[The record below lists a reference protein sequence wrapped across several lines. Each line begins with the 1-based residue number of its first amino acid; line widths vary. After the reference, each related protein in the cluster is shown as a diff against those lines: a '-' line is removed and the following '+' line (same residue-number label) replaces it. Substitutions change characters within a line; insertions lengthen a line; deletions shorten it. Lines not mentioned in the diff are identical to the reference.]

1 MAERTWSI
9 SELIKSQRQRAEA
22 SGVAVIDLGQG
33 TPVDPTPDVV
43 QEALAAAADWP
54 GYPPAHGT
62 RQLRESF
69 SRWAARRWQA
79 SVPAEDVVT
88 TAGSKEFIATLP
100 WLLGMGPQDTV
111 VIPELAYPTYAA
123 GARFAGCQV
132 RAADSLVALGP
143 GPVSLLWLN
152 TPGNPTGKVLP
163 VEHLAKAVSWG
174 RERGVPV
181 VSDECYVELTP
192 EGAAAPSVLLPEVNG
207 GSLDGILAVHSL
219 SKSANM
225 AGYRIGF
232 ASGDAGLIRTLL
244 ARRRDA
250 GLLAAGP
257 AQAAAKAALDDDGHV
272 IAAQQR
278 YAARRDLLR
287 EGLTRAGFR
296 VDGSEA
302 GLFLWATAGEPDAD
316 TVGRLAD
323 LGVLAA
329 PGSFYGPTGA
339 QHVRLSLTAADD
351 DLAEVCR
358 RITASD

>member
-1 MAERTWSI
+1 MADRTWSI
-9 SELIKSQRQRAEA
+9 SELIKSQRKRAEG
-22 SGVAVIDLGQG
+22 SQRAVIDLGQG
-33 TPVDPTPDVV
+33 TPVDPTPEVV
-43 QEALAAAADWP
+43 QQALAAAADWP

-62 RQLRESF
+62 PQLRESF
-69 SRWAARRWQA
+69 SEWAARRWQA
-79 SVPAEDVVT
+79 AVAPEDVIT

-123 GARFAGCQV
+123 GARFAGCDV
-132 RAADSLVALGP
+132 RAADSLVSLGP
-143 GPVSLLWLN
+143 GRVSLLWLN

-163 VEHLAKAVSWG
+163 AEHLAKAVAWA

-181 VSDECYVELTP
+181 VSDECYAELTP
-192 EGAAAPSVLLPEVNG
+192 AGPAAPSVLSPEVNG
-207 GSLDGILAVHSL
+207 GSLEGVIAVHSL

-225 AGYRIGF
+225 AGYRVGF

-244 ARRRDA
+244 GRRRDA

-272 IAAQQR
+272 VAAQRR
-278 YAARRDLLR
+278 YTARRDLLR
-287 EGLTRAGFR
+287 EGLTRAGFQ
-296 VDGSEA
+296 VDDSEA
-302 GLFLWATAGEPDAD
+302 GLFMWVTAGERDAD

-329 PGSFYGPTGA
+329 PGSFYGPTGG
-339 QHVRLSLTAADD
+339 QHVRLSLTASDD

-358 RITASD
+358 RIADSG